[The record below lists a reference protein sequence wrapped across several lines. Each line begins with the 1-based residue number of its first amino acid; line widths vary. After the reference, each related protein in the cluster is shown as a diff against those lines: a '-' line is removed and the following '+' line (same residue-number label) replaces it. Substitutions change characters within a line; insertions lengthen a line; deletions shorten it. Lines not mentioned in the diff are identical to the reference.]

1 MKRLVPVSLCFFP
14 PLPWGGLLW
23 IVLMVGSQMD
33 PPQILSLPNPPLCLS
48 AGHRDLTWNA
58 HFYRKLMVTLT
69 FDVMGLHLLGNLL
82 SFCPSCTL
90 LCLTMS
96 FCLPVFL
103 SEPWRLVLS
112 IFQLWSP
119 FLESVSIS
127 FWAVAYCS
135 LTVLVCPCVSSLYH
149 FGVSLL
155 FLQWALCMRPSSKR
169 LTTREGFP
177 WSFWSPHL

>member
-1 MKRLVPVSLCFFP
+1 
-14 PLPWGGLLW
+14 
-23 IVLMVGSQMD
+23 MD

-69 FDVMGLHLLGNLL
+69 FDMMGLHLLGNLL
-82 SFCPSCTL
+82 SFFPL
-90 LCLTMS
+90 LYFAL
-96 FCLPVFL
+96 FNNVFL
-103 SEPWRLVLS
+103 SSS
-112 IFQLWSP
+112 ISVRALTSSFVDISVGISL
-119 FLESVSIS
+119 FESVSIS
-127 FWAVAYCS
+127 FWAVACCS

-177 WSFWSPHL
+177 